1 VNAIPVWLR
10 NGRLI
15 VAVSVVIV
23 CTGLAVGLFLASYAS
38 LIRSSFHE
46 RTVTYAQAFAATA
59 GSWLARGDVDVVET
73 LAQFLVAGSVVS
85 VDVVDPSG
93 VAIHWGSAMDDA
105 PAGGLDSVAVVRR
118 GPSHERYLD
127 ITTPIASS
135 GGHVRMVVDTASSEA
150 AIRLAA
156 TFGAVGAVVFDA
168 GIIGLLAW
176 ALRGRRRGDH
186 IDEVASPAEASA
198 EQIAVGDLVIVPTR
212 CAASFAGRPLRL
224 TPKQYALLTVLASEP
239 GRVFSEAEILSA
251 AWPDSPYAD
260 ARDIKQYVYLLRR
273 RLSEIRPDGR
283 EVIVTVPGFGYRLED
298 GR

>member
-1 VNAIPVWLR
+1 VNVIPVWLR

-15 VAVSVVIV
+15 VAASVVIV

-38 LIRSSFHE
+38 VVRSSFRD

-59 GSWLARGDVDVVET
+59 GSWLVRGDVDVVET

-93 VAIHWGSAMDDA
+93 VAIHRGAAIDDA
-105 PAGGLDSVAVVRR
+105 PAGTLDSVAVVRR
-118 GPSHERYLD
+118 GPSHEQYLD

-176 ALRGRRRGDH
+176 ALRGRRRGNVD
-186 IDEVASPAEASA
+186 DEASPVKAAAER
-198 EQIAVGDLVIVPTR
+198 IAVGDLVIVPTR
-212 CAASFAGRPLRL
+212 RAASFAGRPLRL

-283 EVIVTVPGFGYRLED
+283 DVIVTVPGFGYRLED

>member
-15 VAVSVVIV
+15 VAASVVIV

-38 LIRSSFHE
+38 VVRSSFRE

-59 GSWLARGDVDVVET
+59 GSWLARGEADVVEI

-93 VAIHWGSAMDDA
+93 VAIHWGSAIDDG
-105 PAGGLDSVAVVRR
+105 PAGDQDSVAVVRR

-135 GGHVRMVVDTASSEA
+135 GGHVRMVVDTASSDA

-176 ALRGRRRGDH
+176 ALRGRRRGDD
-186 IDEVASPAEASA
+186 IGDEASPAESA
-198 EQIAVGDLVIVPTR
+198 AEHVVVGDLVIVPTR

>member
-1 VNAIPVWLR
+1 MNAIPVWLR

-15 VAVSVVIV
+15 VAASVVIV

-38 LIRSSFHE
+38 VVRSSFRE

-73 LAQFLVAGSVVS
+73 LARFLVAGSVVS

-93 VAIHWGSAMDDA
+93 VAIHWGSAIDDA
-105 PAGGLDSVAVVRR
+105 PAGNQDSVAVVRR

-176 ALRGRRRGDH
+176 ALRGRRRRDVN
-186 IDEVASPAEASA
+186 DETSPAEAA
-198 EQIAVGDLVIVPTR
+198 EQVVVGDLVIVPTR

>member
-1 VNAIPVWLR
+1 MNAIPVWQR

-15 VAVSVVIV
+15 VAASVVIV

-38 LIRSSFHE
+38 VVRSSFHE

-85 VDVVDPSG
+85 VDVVDPGG
-93 VAIHWGSAMDDA
+93 VAIHRGSAIDGA
-105 PAGGLDSVAVVRR
+105 PAGTLDSVAVVRR
-118 GPSHERYLD
+118 GPSRERYLD

-135 GGHVRMVVDTASSEA
+135 GGHVRMVVDAASSEA

-176 ALRGRRRGDH
+176 ALRGRRRGDV
-186 IDEVASPAEASA
+186 DEEASPAEAA
-198 EQIAVGDLVIVPTR
+198 EQVAVGDLVIVPTR

-283 EVIVTVPGFGYRLED
+283 DVIVTVPGFGYRLED

>member
-1 VNAIPVWLR
+1 MNAIPVWLR

-15 VAVSVVIV
+15 VAASVVMV

-38 LIRSSFHE
+38 VVRSSFHE

-93 VAIHWGSAMDDA
+93 VAIHWGSAIDDA
-105 PAGGLDSVAVVRR
+105 PAGSLGSVAVVRR

-127 ITTPIASS
+127 ITTPTASS

-150 AIRLAA
+150 AIRLAV
-156 TFGAVGAVVFDA
+156 TFGAGGAVVFDA

-176 ALRGRRRGDH
+176 ALRGRHRRNVN
-186 IDEVASPAEASA
+186 EEASPAEAA
-198 EQIAVGDLVIVPTR
+198 EQVVVGDLVIVPAR

-283 EVIVTVPGFGYRLED
+283 DVIVTVPGFGYRLND

>member
-1 VNAIPVWLR
+1 MNAIPVWLR

-15 VAVSVVIV
+15 VAASVVIV
-23 CTGLAVGLFLASYAS
+23 CTGLAVGLFLTSYAS
-38 LIRSSFHE
+38 VVRSSFHE

-93 VAIHWGSAMDDA
+93 VAIHWGSAIDDA
-105 PAGGLDSVAVVRR
+105 PAGNQDSVAVVRR

-135 GGHVRMVVDTASSEA
+135 GGYVRMVVDTASSEA

-176 ALRGRRRGDH
+176 ALRGRRRGNV
-186 IDEVASPAEASA
+186 DEEASPVEAA
-198 EQIAVGDLVIVPTR
+198 EQVVVGDLVIVPTR